1 MFSWRLI
8 LAPNAVL
15 DYVAAH
21 EVAHLHHM
29 HHGPEFWELVEE
41 LFPDHAPHRKWL
53 RDNGTGLHAYDFD
66 N

>member
-1 MFSWRLI
+1 M
-8 LAPNAVL
+8 AVL

-21 EVAHLHHM
+21 EVAHLEHM

-41 LFPDHAPHRKWL
+41 ICPGFEIHKEWLQQNGSDLHRW
-53 RDNGTGLHAYDFD
+53 DFD